1 MSSQRRRRG
10 RPNTA
15 KAVLRR
21 SHTRKRSYSTW
32 ARAYW
37 ALISIKRA
45 ARIQNYQ
52 GQAYWGQVYEC
63 TATDTVGV
71 TGPRHFHVG
80 RPSQQKRM
88 T

>member
-1 MSSQRRRRG
+1 MSPRRRG
-10 RPNTA
+10 RPSA
-15 KAVLRR
+15 SVVLRH
-21 SHTRKRSYSTW
+21 SHTRKRSYLTW

-37 ALISIKRA
+37 ALISIKRT

-63 TATDTVGV
+63 TATDTLGV

-80 RPSQQKRM
+80 RPPQQKR
-88 T
+88 TT